1 MCKVKKILMIIT
13 VITAALLYQV
23 TRNKENTI
31 IVYSSL
37 EQFRG
42 EELQNQLD
50 EEFPDLSIRVMYMPT
65 AKAAAKI
72 HMEGSGTDADMIVGL
87 ETSYMDNIK
96 DSLTD
101 ISGYSNLKFLDGLTP
116 RDHDNLY
123 VTWERQAG
131 SFIIN
136 ETVLKK
142 NNLPIPTSYEEL
154 LDPMYEGLIA
164 MPDPKSSG
172 TGYFFYKSLVN
183 TMGDDAALAYI
194 DKLEHNIKQ
203 FSESGS
209 GPVKLL
215 IQGEIGIGLGLTFQ
229 AVNEINKGSD
239 FTIIYPEEGS
249 PYSLTGTGLIKGREE
264 DEAVKQVFSYVVNEF
279 LVYDK
284 ENFSPEKILEGQQNT
299 IENYPQNIHY
309 ADMTGIEDMSEKER
323 LLDLWK
329 Y

>member
-1 MCKVKKILMIIT
+1 MKKLFIT
-13 VITAALLYQV
+13 ISLITALLLFQV
-23 TRNKENTI
+23 TRNKDHTI

-42 EELQNQLD
+42 EELQHQLD

-72 HMEGSGTDADMIVGL
+72 HMEGKDTDADMIVGL
-87 ETSYMDNIK
+87 ETSYMDNIE
-96 DSLTD
+96 DSLAD
-101 ISGYSNLKFLDGLTP
+101 ISGYSKLNFLPDLAPST
-116 RDHDNLY
+116 HDNLY

-136 ETVLKK
+136 KK
-142 NNLPIPTSYEEL
+142 ILEKYGLPIPQSYEDL
-154 LDPMYEGLIA
+154 LDPQYQGLIA

-183 TMGDDAALAYI
+183 TLGDEQALAYI
-194 DKLEHNIKQ
+194 DQLEKNVKQ

-215 IQGEIGIGLGLTFQ
+215 IQGEVGIGLGLTFQ

-239 FTIIYPEEGS
+239 FAIIYPKEGS
-249 PYSLTGTGLIKGREE
+249 PYSLTGTGLIKGREQDE
-264 DEAVKQVFSYVVNEF
+264 DVKRVFTFIVNDF

-284 ENFSPEKILEGQQNT
+284 ENFSPEQILVDQKNT
-299 IENYPQNIHY
+299 IANYPQNIQY
-309 ADMTGIEDMSEKER
+309 ADMHGIEDIKEKER

>member
-1 MCKVKKILMIIT
+1 MKKVFLCLCLLT
-13 VITAALLYQV
+13 TGLLYQV
-23 TRNKENTI
+23 SRNKDHTI

-42 EELQNQLD
+42 EALQEQLD

-72 HMEGSGTDADMIVGL
+72 SMEQTGTDADMMVGL

-96 DSLTD
+96 SSLAD
-101 ISGYSNLKFLDGLTP
+101 ISGFSKLDFMDGLTP
-116 RDHDNLY
+116 ADHDNLY

-131 SFIIN
+131 AFIIN
-136 ETVLKK
+136 KQVLEKY
-142 NNLPIPTSYEEL
+142 NLPIPTSYEDL
-154 LDPMYEGLIA
+154 LKPEYEGLIA

-172 TGYFFYKSLVN
+172 TGYFFYKNLVN
-183 TMGDDAALAYI
+183 TRGDEGALAYI
-194 DKLEHNIKQ
+194 DQLEKNIKQ

-209 GPVKLL
+209 GPIKLL
-215 IQGEIGIGLGLTFQ
+215 IQGEVGIGLGLTFQ
-229 AVNEINKGSD
+229 AVNEINKGSN
-239 FTIIYPEEGS
+239 FEIIYPEEGS
-249 PYSLTGTGLIKGREE
+249 PYSLTGTGLIKGREN
-264 DEAVKQVFSYVVNEF
+264 DPDMKRVFSYIVNDF
-279 LVYDK
+279 LLYDK
-284 ENFSPEKILEGQQNT
+284 ENFSPESIINGQVNT

-309 ADMTGIEDMSEKER
+309 ADMRGIEDINEKER